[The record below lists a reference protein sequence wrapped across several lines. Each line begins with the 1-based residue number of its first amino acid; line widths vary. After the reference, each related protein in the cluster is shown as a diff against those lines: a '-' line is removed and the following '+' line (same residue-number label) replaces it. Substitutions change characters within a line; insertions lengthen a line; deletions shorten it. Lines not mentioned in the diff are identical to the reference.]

1 MGALLPSGLDS
12 LLCPRSET
20 CEDGKLG
27 LEYEKD
33 SGGGD
38 LGTFQGAPGWGWQ
51 GDSAVGPPL
60 WGALV
65 CSNRKERS
73 ESPPSLRHLFRSRLN

>member
-1 MGALLPSGLDS
+1 MPCYLLGLTPYSFLD
-12 LLCPRSET
+12 LKR
-20 CEDGKLG
+20 EDGKLG

-51 GDSAVGPPL
+51 EDSAVGPPL
-60 WGALV
+60 WGPSV
-65 CSNRKERS
+65 GSNRKERS
-73 ESPPSLRHLFRSRLN
+73 ESPPNLRHLFRSRLN